1 MQFIYFKDPLYGF
14 IEIPKVLKSVV
25 DSLELQRLRR
35 IKQLCGVEFVYPGAN
50 HTRFEHSLGTFHLA
64 SKFINLLQKNLEA
77 EISKE
82 EGLEILASALLHDI
96 GHGPFSHTFEE
107 ILEQIYA
114 KSHEDITEAL
124 IKKSEITENL
134 VDIGLNPKKI
144 SQLATGRFNH
154 EKKFYLDQ
162 IVCSAI
168 DCDSLDYL
176 IRDSY
181 HCGAQFGTIDV
192 QRIILQAGVLENCN
206 LGFNVKCLPN
216 LESYLLS
223 RLNSFRTIYFHKTS
237 RGVQLLLV
245 KAMKEILP
253 ELELTP
259 FKSQKYLLWDDSS
272 MWQVLKSHE
281 KTRSIIDNIQ
291 RRKLPKVIF
300 EKHSFAEDKLI
311 FKKSGNVSELL
322 AEIAQKIQ
330 VPEDD
335 LLIDTPITPSIP
347 YFSSINIRP
356 NEIPIFK
363 NNRNEE
369 KQELS
374 ITEESF
380 IFSLLKDKKIQSF
393 RVYTTGKDP
402 ETYKN
407 VDWGFLE
414 AYF

>member
-14 IEIPKVLKSVV
+14 IEVPKILKAVV
-25 DSLELQRLRR
+25 DSVELQRLRR
-35 IKQLCGVEFVYPGAN
+35 IKQLAGAEFVYPGAN

-64 SKFINLLQKNLEA
+64 SRLINQLQKNSKVD
-77 EISKE
+77 ISKDE
-82 EGLEILASALLHDI
+82 EMEIQISALLHDI

-107 ILEQIYA
+107 ILDQVYK

-124 IKKSEITENL
+124 IKKSEMADNL
-134 VDIGLNPKKI
+134 RSIGVDPRKI
-144 SQLATGRFNH
+144 SQLATGRYNR
-154 EKKFYLDQ
+154 EKNYYLDQ
-162 IVCSAI
+162 IICSAI

-181 HCGAQFGTIDV
+181 HCGSQFGTIDV
-192 QRIILQAGVLENCN
+192 QRIILQADVLENWN

-245 KAMKEILP
+245 KAMKEILS
-253 ELELTP
+253 ELHLTP
-259 FKSQKYLLWDDSS
+259 FDSQNYLNWDDSS

-281 KTRSIIDNIQ
+281 KTRAIIDNIQ

-300 EKHSFAEDKLI
+300 EKHGFSEEELI
-311 FKKSGNVSELL
+311 FKKSGDMSSLL
-322 AEIAQKIQ
+322 EEISQKVHIPQ
-330 VPEDD
+330 DD

-347 YFSSINIRP
+347 YYSSINIRP

-363 NNRNEE
+363 YNLNEK

-393 RVYTTGKDP
+393 RIYTTGKNP
-402 ETYKN
+402 ENYKSI
-407 VDWGFLE
+407 DWNFLD

>member
-14 IEIPKVLKSVV
+14 IEVPKVLKPVI

-35 IKQLCGVEFVYPGAN
+35 IKQLCGADFVYPGAN
-50 HTRFEHSLGTFHLA
+50 HTRFEHSLGAFHLA
-64 SKFINLLQKNLEA
+64 SKLINQLQKNLEA
-77 EISKE
+77 DISKE
-82 EGLEILASALLHDI
+82 EELEILTSALLHDI

-107 ILEQIYA
+107 ILAQLYG
-114 KSHEDITEAL
+114 KSHEDITASL
-124 IKKSEITENL
+124 IKKSEITDTL
-134 VDIGLNPKKI
+134 VRIGLNPKKI

-154 EKKFYLDQ
+154 ERKYYLDQ
-162 IVCSAI
+162 IICSAI

-192 QRIILQAGVLENCN
+192 QRIILQAGVLKNCN
-206 LGFNVKCLPN
+206 LGFNIKSLPN

-253 ELELTP
+253 ELGLTP
-259 FKSQKYLLWDDSS
+259 FQSQKYLLWDDSS
-272 MWQVLKSHE
+272 MWQLLKVHK
-281 KTRSIIDNIQ
+281 KTEGIIDNIQ
-291 RRKLPKVIF
+291 RRILPKVIF
-300 EKHSFAEDKLI
+300 EKHSFSEDKII
-311 FKKSGNVSELL
+311 FKKSGNVPELL
-322 AEIAQKIQ
+322 AEIAQKIHI
-330 VPEDD
+330 PEND

-356 NEIPIFK
+356 NEIPIFRY
-363 NNRNEE
+363 NRNED
-369 KQELS
+369 KQELA

-393 RVYTTGKDP
+393 RIYTTSKDA

-407 VDWGFLE
+407 VDWNFLE